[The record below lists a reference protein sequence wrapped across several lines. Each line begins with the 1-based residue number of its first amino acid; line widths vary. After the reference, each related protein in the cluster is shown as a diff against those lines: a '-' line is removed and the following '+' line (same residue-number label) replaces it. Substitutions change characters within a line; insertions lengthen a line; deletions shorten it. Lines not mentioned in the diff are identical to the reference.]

1 MAGGRPTKFTP
12 EIQQRLV
19 HAIRAFATY
28 EAAAESAGISYRIFC
43 YWMVKGRAARSGP
56 YFEFYQAIDTA
67 SAQAQVESVA
77 LIYAASRQKMIERVT
92 TTRVDS
98 TGAKIVETTE
108 KYSRGDWRAR
118 AWLLEFCHPERWSLK
133 SPKRKGQA
141 VDPWEAK

>member
-19 HAIRAFATY
+19 QAIRAFATY
-28 EAAAESAGISYRIFC
+28 KVAAEYAGISYRIFC
-43 YWMVKGRAARSGP
+43 YWMARGRAARSGP
-56 YFEFYQAIDTA
+56 YFQFWQAIDTA
-67 SAQAQVESVA
+67 SAQAEVESIG
-77 LIYAASRQKMIERVT
+77 LIYAASRPQVIQRVT

-98 TGAKIVETTE
+98 TGAEIVETTE
-108 KYSRGDWRAR
+108 KYNRGDWRAR